1 MQIDL
6 VKYMSAFRNFAK
18 ELDDVLNTKIPE
30 GYIEVN
36 AKKRKKSQK
45 ARSQNY
51 NDLIN
56 IFGYV
61 PGKNQKK

>member
-18 ELDDVLNTKIPE
+18 ELDDVLDTKIPE

-36 AKKRKKSQK
+36 AKKKKKSK
-45 ARSQNY
+45 S
-51 NDLIN
+51 
-56 IFGYV
+56 
-61 PGKNQKK
+61 KKSKL

>member
-18 ELDDVLNTKIPE
+18 ELDDVLDTKIPE

-36 AKKRKKSQK
+36 AKKKEKPKSKKSK
-45 ARSQNY
+45 
-51 NDLIN
+51 L
-56 IFGYV
+56 
-61 PGKNQKK
+61 

>member
-18 ELDDVLNTKIPE
+18 ELDDVLDTKIPE

-36 AKKRKKSQK
+36 AKKQEKSKVKKPK
-45 ARSQNY
+45 
-51 NDLIN
+51 L
-56 IFGYV
+56 
-61 PGKNQKK
+61 